1 MATVSLGLD
10 DLMNSKEALEYLN
23 IDKKAFENYF
33 KKSGEIKA
41 FKQGGRWKFKKK
53 DLDEWNYLKNHRII
67 TLTLEEYEKCFE
79 FAMKV
84 VYGGS
89 AMFGLGRSRS
99 EMQAVD
105 NWILGILVEVALKK
119 LLKKNFNFDI
129 ILDDAVHP
137 GRITPKDIVGIKKNG
152 KISEPKKFIGVKGS
166 KWKSAYLI
174 ADEHGKTGRS
184 ADIYIFGRVNLPS
197 DHLFRILRDH
207 SFFKNV
213 KEFLEKNESF
223 RKLKELKEVDVW
235 ICGYT
240 ISKEL
245 ELVNSIPGQDFRGT
259 QKYVRSVAKMH
270 NSDGDWE
277 RFIQSL

>member
-129 ILDDAVHP
+129 ILD
-137 GRITPKDIVGIKKNG
+137 
-152 KISEPKKFIGVKGS
+152 
-166 KWKSAYLI
+166 
-174 ADEHGKTGRS
+174 
-184 ADIYIFGRVNLPS
+184 
-197 DHLFRILRDH
+197 
-207 SFFKNV
+207 
-213 KEFLEKNESF
+213 
-223 RKLKELKEVDVW
+223 
-235 ICGYT
+235 
-240 ISKEL
+240 
-245 ELVNSIPGQDFRGT
+245 
-259 QKYVRSVAKMH
+259 
-270 NSDGDWE
+270 
-277 RFIQSL
+277 